1 MKGRYKRMENS
12 ADVDRM
18 VAKKILENLG
28 DKEVELTDFERLR
41 AQKELDKIAEKC
53 KNIFY

>member
-28 DKEVELTDFERLR
+28 DKEVEMTEFERIR

-53 KNIFY
+53 KNIFN